1 MVRKTSYR
9 FTLLGGWFSSFLFVG
24 GFIRQ
29 MFSWSLCGQQL
40 KKCEVE
46 EFYQQV
52 PTTTNVPGLNQ
63 DLKKSFI

>member
-1 MVRKTSYR
+1 
-9 FTLLGGWFSSFLFVG
+9 
-24 GFIRQ
+24 

-63 DLKKSFI
+63 DLKKSFILLID